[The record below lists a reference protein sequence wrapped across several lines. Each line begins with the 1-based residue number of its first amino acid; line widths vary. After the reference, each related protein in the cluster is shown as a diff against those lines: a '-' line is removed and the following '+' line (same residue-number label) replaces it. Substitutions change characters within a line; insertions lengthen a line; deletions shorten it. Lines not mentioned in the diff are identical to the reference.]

1 MPQFVLDLTNNVFA
15 LWRQFNWL
23 PKWAVISIIVVVFT
37 FIGWAA
43 NYAVFAVLK
52 LLARKRDPFWR
63 KALERGRIQ
72 LGALVMIMAL
82 ALAVTVSPLSTDMS
96 IIVRRTLLFAFLVS
110 LGLTLVSMVDTG
122 ATVQLSRYDTEDDAN
137 THARKR
143 VTQTRILRR
152 VVQVIIMLVAV
163 GVALMTIPGVRQWGL
178 SLLAS
183 AGVVGIVAGLALQ
196 PFLANMIAGIQIAMA
211 QPIRIDDAVIVEG
224 EWGRVEEITST
235 YVVVK
240 LWDWRRIILPLTYF
254 IQRPFENWTRMD
266 TRLLAPAF
274 LWVDY
279 EAPVERL
286 RNKLEEIVHGSIHWD
301 GDVVALVVFD
311 ITERT
316 AKIRCTASARNASA
330 AFDLKCEIREK
341 MLAFMRDECPEA
353 LPRDRVDLA
362 RVEAA
367 TAKPLP
373 KGALLLDDG
382 L

>member
-1 MPQFVLDLTNNVFA
+1 MPQFVIDLTNTVFS

-23 PKWAVISIIVVVFT
+23 PKWAVISIIVVAFT
-37 FIGWAA
+37 FAGWLA
-43 NYAVFAVLK
+43 NYVVFAALRFI
-52 LLARKRDPFWR
+52 ARKRDRFWQR
-63 KALERGRIQ
+63 ALERARLQ
-72 LGALVMIMAL
+72 LGLLVMIFAM
-82 ALAVTVSPLSTDMS
+82 ALAVTVSPLSVEMS
-96 IIVRRTLLFAFLVS
+96 IVARRVLLVAFL
-110 LGLTLVSMVDTG
+110 LGLGWSLATLVDAG
-122 ATVQLSRYDTEDDAN
+122 AQVQLKRYDTEDDAN

-152 VVQVIIMLVAV
+152 VLQVLILLVFL
-163 GVALMTIPGVRQWGL
+163 GLALLTIPGVRQWGL

-196 PFLANMIAGIQIAMA
+196 PFLANLIAGIQIATA
-211 QPIRIDDAVIVEG
+211 QPIRIDDAVVVEG

-240 LWDWRRIILPLTYF
+240 LWDWRRIVLPLTYF
-254 IQRPFENWTRMD
+254 IQKPFENWTRMD

-279 EAPVERL
+279 EAPIDRL
-286 RNKLEEIVHGSIHWD
+286 RTKLEEVVHQSIHWD
-301 GDVVALVVFD
+301 GDTVSLVVFD

-316 AKIRCTASARNASA
+316 AKIRCLASARNATE

-353 LPRDRVDLA
+353 LPRDRVDL
-362 RVEAA
+362 VQIE
-367 TAKPLP
+367 PPP
-373 KGALLLDDG
+373 KSTRGHYLG
-382 L
+382 EGEI

>member
-1 MPQFVLDLTNNVFA
+1 MPQFVIDLTNEVFA

-63 KALERGRIQ
+63 EALERGRIQ
-72 LGALVMIMAL
+72 LGALVMIMAM
-82 ALAVTVSPLSTDMS
+82 ALAVTVSPLSPEMS
-96 IIVRRTLLFAFLVS
+96 LLVRRTLLFAFLVA
-110 LGLTLVSMVDTG
+110 LGLSLVSLVDTG
-122 ATVQLSRYDTEDDAN
+122 ATVQLKRYDTEDDAN

-152 VVQVIIMLVAV
+152 VVQVLIMLVAV
-163 GVALMTIPGVRQWGL
+163 GIALLTIPGVRQWGL

-211 QPIRIDDAVIVEG
+211 QPIRIDDAVVVEG

-254 IQRPFENWTRMD
+254 IQQPFENWTRMD

-279 EAPVERL
+279 EAPIERL
-286 RNKLEEIVHGSIHWD
+286 RDQLEHIVHSSIYWD
-301 GDVVALVVFD
+301 GDTVALVIFD

-341 MLAFMRDECPEA
+341 MLAFMRDECREA
-353 LPRDRVDLA
+353 LPRDRVDLFEMA
-362 RVEAA
+362 
-367 TAKPLP
+367 PLP
-373 KGALLLDDG
+373 KKAILLED
-382 L
+382 

>member
-1 MPQFVLDLTNNVFA
+1 MPQFVLDLTNTVFL

-37 FIGWAA
+37 FVGWAA
-43 NYAVFAVLK
+43 NYAVFMVLK
-52 LLARKRDPFWR
+52 ALAGKRDPFWR
-63 KALERGRIQ
+63 AALERGRIQ
-72 LGALVMIMAL
+72 LGALVMIMAMG
-82 ALAVTVSPLSTDMS
+82 LAVTVSPLSVEMS
-96 IIVRRTLLFAFLVS
+96 ILVRRTLLFAFLIVTGLTMVS
-110 LGLTLVSMVDTG
+110 LVDTG
-122 ATVQLSRYDTEDDAN
+122 ATAQLSRYDTEDDAN

-152 VVQVIIMLVAV
+152 VVQVLIMLVAF
-163 GVALMTIPGVRQWGL
+163 GLALLTIPGVRQWGL

-211 QPIRIDDAVIVEG
+211 QPIRIDDAVVVEG

-240 LWDWRRIILPLTYF
+240 LWDWRRIVLPLTYF
-254 IQRPFENWTRMD
+254 IQQPFQNWTRMD

-279 EAPVERL
+279 EAPIDRL
-286 RNKLEEIVHGSIHWD
+286 RAKLEEIVHASIHWD
-301 GDVVALVVFD
+301 GDVVSLVVFD

-341 MLAFMRDECPEA
+341 LLAFMRDECPEA
-353 LPRDRVDLA
+353 LPRDRVDVAHLD
-362 RVEAA
+362 
-367 TAKPLP
+367 KPLP
-373 KGALLLDDG
+373 KGAIVIGHDQ
-382 L
+382 

>member
-1 MPQFVLDLTNNVFA
+1 MDA
-15 LWRQFNWL
+15 
-23 PKWAVISIIVVVFT
+23 
-37 FIGWAA
+37 
-43 NYAVFAVLK
+43 
-52 LLARKRDPFWR
+52 
-63 KALERGRIQ
+63 
-72 LGALVMIMAL
+72 
-82 ALAVTVSPLSTDMS
+82 
-96 IIVRRTLLFAFLVS
+96 
-110 LGLTLVSMVDTG
+110 G
-122 ATVQLSRYDTEDDAN
+122 ATAQLKRYDTEDDAN

-152 VVQVIIMLVAV
+152 VLQVLILLVTL
-163 GVALMTIPGVRQWGL
+163 GLALLTIPGVRQWGL

-196 PFLANMIAGIQIAMA
+196 PFLANLIAGIQIATA
-211 QPIRIDDAVIVEG
+211 QPIRIDDAVVVEG

-240 LWDWRRIILPLTYF
+240 LWDWRRIVLPLTYF

-279 EAPVERL
+279 EAPIDRL
-286 RNKLEEIVHGSIHWD
+286 RSKLEAIVHASIHWD
-301 GDVVALVVFD
+301 GDVVSLVVID

-316 AKIRCTASARNASA
+316 AKIRCTASAKNASA

-353 LPRDRVDLA
+353 LPRDRVDVA
-362 RVEAA
+362 DVG
-367 TAKPLP
+367 PLP
-373 KGALLLDDG
+373 KEAVVLDRGA
-382 L
+382 